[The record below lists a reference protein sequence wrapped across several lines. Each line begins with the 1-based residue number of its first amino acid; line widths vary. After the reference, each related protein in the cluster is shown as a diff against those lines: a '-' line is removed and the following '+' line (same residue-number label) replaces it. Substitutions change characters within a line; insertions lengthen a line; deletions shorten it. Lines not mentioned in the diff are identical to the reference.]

1 MTKKNM
7 DLPNASGTNKLYQH
21 KGLPYSYSEMEDRE
35 SRNPSIIDFLLG
47 IILVCGAI
55 YAFFIL
61 IMRQERKNIREMER
75 QRLMRLEEGREDVE
89 KWARMYKDVPNE
101 HEYI

>member
-1 MTKKNM
+1 M
-7 DLPNASGTNKLYQH
+7 DLPNASGSNKLYQN
-21 KGLPYSYSEMEDRE
+21 KGLPYSYSEMDDRE
-35 SRNPSIIDFLLG
+35 FRNPSIIDLLLG
-47 IILVCGAI
+47 IVLVCGAI

-61 IMRQERKNIREMER
+61 IMRQERKIIREMER
-75 QRLMRLEEGREDVE
+75 QRLMRLEEGTKDVE